1 MLTKNDRQ
9 SLATPQRVL
18 DEIKCHIVQLQGFLT
33 AIGSP
38 NKRMRMT
45 LEHMF
50 APVVHGAM
58 STLLGVI
65 MLAGSEFDFI
75 VR

>member
-1 MLTKNDRQ
+1 MQ
-9 SLATPQRVL
+9 
-18 DEIKCHIVQLQGFLT
+18 
-33 AIGSP
+33 
-38 NKRMRMT
+38 MT

-50 APVVHGAM
+50 APVIHGAM

-65 MLAGSEFDFI
+65 MLVGSEFDFI